1 MTKQKQIEEMAR
13 AMCNRS
19 IYEDTC
25 VIDKNPCYYSNCSWK
40 TQAEALYNAGY
51 RKVPD
56 GAVIIPAE
64 ERDGEMKAYNEE
76 RAELER
82 EIEKLKIQLAQAN
95 AGIVNCSG
103 CKLVEINAVRA
114 FAEKLKVKLQNFI
127 YDNEDYD
134 GKLDSGT
141 LYVDVIGIIG
151 KNGEVISLGLID
163 KLLKEYEVEE

>member
-114 FAEKLKVKLQNFI
+114 FAEKLKEICVSKRKFI
-127 YDNEDYD
+127 DIDDEEEYYFD
-134 GKLDSGT
+134 GAVT
-141 LYVDVIGIIG
+141 IT
-151 KNGEVISLGLID
+151 EID
-163 KLLKEYEVEE
+163 ELLKEYENERN